1 MNFAKKYLEEK
12 EKQKQS
18 LIKMAKKQIEKDKK
32 LRDRFEKNKHK
43 EVEELELSVE
53 PVGES

>member
-1 MNFAKKYLEEK
+1 MAEK